1 MTTTRAFN
9 IALRTGLAA
18 RNDVISSN
26 GAFQIGTNIF
36 DSAGQLPGS
45 ASIGDTVIT
54 SQDSG
59 REYIFNGNGWYK
71 IDP

>member
-26 GAFQIGTNIF
+26 A
-36 DSAGQLPGS
+36 
-45 ASIGDTVIT
+45 
-54 SQDSG
+54 
-59 REYIFNGNGWYK
+59 RYYK
-71 IDP
+71 